1 MSIVRPK
8 LDNTRWG
15 EERDTRFNFFFLFFF
30 FSKPVRWQGGREGI
44 LCRRTRGSDF
54 VVARFQGP
62 GNFDACTDGG
72 SPGWLV
78 SFDVLS
84 IVFPFSRKVR
94 IVIH

>member
-30 FSKPVRWQGGREGI
+30 FSKPVRWAGGNFVSPSS
-44 LCRRTRGSDF
+44 SDF

-78 SFDVLS
+78 SFE
-84 IVFPFSRKVR
+84 
-94 IVIH
+94 